1 MLLSLPAVSPFLE
14 LIQLEKRNPRKV
26 VLRDHSLGVT
36 ATAGQLLHSVLLL
49 RQELHA
55 AILNNGMYEGRKV
68 GEDRF
73 IFLIA
78 TPGWEYVVSMLTI
91 FSLGAGISAQSV
103 VIRPEDMIRLFK
115 LANPLALLYAPAL
128 IKRVETI
135 KELYAQDAI
144 GMKMK
149 LPFVEIRTDY
159 PNGLGADTFNPNS
172 LTWSSASQT
181 GSLFFT
187 SGTSGKQKGVVHSYT
202 ALLASAR
209 ERIQTWSMTES
220 DVILITKP
228 GNWMGGIFGI
238 LPSLISG
245 ACLETCAGGFN
256 HEWFWERISQG
267 GISIFDIAPT
277 GYDRLAQ
284 YFEEHISILPPA
296 QKQPYIQG
304 MVEARVAGVTGSL
317 LTKNT
322 QKIWTEFRKGKP
334 LLNLYGSTEVTLICN
349 MKWDQA
355 EYSDMCSV
363 GPSVP
368 GVEVK
373 VVDGEMRIKAPTMF
387 SREIQRYI
395 SDDPAHNKNA
405 FDSEGFFKTGD
416 SVEYLG
422 DCYRLHG
429 RTNIDV
435 LHFWGFTLHTAEI
448 ENALLSLPYI
458 SNAIVFPLDDPEYQE
473 RAAAVVQ
480 IKPSSLSKPSLKSLR
495 QDLAK
500 ETGLFEF
507 KQPTVIYWLQ
517 DGETIPETENG
528 KISKREARK
537 KFFGEGW
544 RGSEAV
550 EVLDLKG
557 MEYWRMGVIRLA
569 DSASK
574 YCLPYGVQKNT
585 HKFDAQ
591 EREIMAGS

>member
-1 MLLSLPAVSPFLE
+1 MQLSLPAISPFLE

-26 VLRDHSLGVT
+26 ILRDHSLGVT
-36 ATAGQLLHSVLLL
+36 ATAGQLLHSVLWL
-49 RQELHA
+49 RQKLHA
-55 AILNNGMYEGRKV
+55 AILQNGMYEGRKV

-78 TPGWEYVVSMLTI
+78 SPGWEYVVSMLTI
-91 FSLGAGISAQSV
+91 FSLGAGMSAQSV

-128 IKRVETI
+128 TEKVEAI
-135 KELYAQDAI
+135 QALYAQDSI
-144 GMKMK
+144 GVGAN
-149 LPFVEIRTDY
+149 LPFVKIQTDY
-159 PNGLGADTFNPNS
+159 PNGLGLDTFNPGS
-172 LTWSSASQT
+172 LTGSGKSQT

-187 SGTSGKQKGVVHSYT
+187 SGTSGKQKGVVHSYQ

-209 ERIQTWSMTES
+209 ERIETWTMTES

-228 GNWMGGIFGI
+228 GNWMGGVFGI

-245 ACLETCAGGFN
+245 ACLETCAGGFD

-267 GISIFDIAPT
+267 GVSIFDIAPT

-284 YFEEHISILPPA
+284 YFDEHIAILPAA

-317 LTKNT
+317 LTTKT
-322 QKIWTEFRKGKP
+322 QKRWTEFRHGKP

-349 MKWDQA
+349 MRWNHA

-363 GPSVP
+363 GPAVP

-373 VVDGEMRIKAPTMF
+373 LVDGELRIKAPTMF
-387 SREIQRYI
+387 SRYI
-395 SDDPAHNKNA
+395 SDDSTHNQSA
-405 FDSEGFFKTGD
+405 FDSEGFFRTGD
-416 SVEYLG
+416 SAEYLG

-429 RTNIDV
+429 RSSIDV

-458 SNAIVFPLDDPEYQE
+458 SHAIVFPLDDPEYQE

-480 IKPSSLSKPSLKSLR
+480 IKPSSIPKPPTLKTLR
-495 QDLAK
+495 RDLAK
-500 ETGLFEF
+500 GTGLFEF

-517 DGETIPETENG
+517 EGEQIPETANG
-528 KISKREARK
+528 KISKKEARE

-557 MEYWRMGVIRLA
+557 MEYWRMGGE
-569 DSASK
+569 
-574 YCLPYGVQKNT
+574 C
-585 HKFDAQ
+585 
-591 EREIMAGS
+591 